1 MKRYILSPEAK
12 TDIVNIRKYTT
23 QKWGK
28 AQADKYS
35 LELRERM
42 RWLADNPMLGRTRDE
57 VKEGYRS
64 FKEGSHII
72 FYRIAE
78 GTIEIIGIP
87 HQNMDIEQNL
97 GEGTLLFTNPVDEGF
112 EGDRKRDRLEWRK
125 GFKSS

>member
-12 TDIVNIRKYTT
+12 TDIVNIRKYTI

-28 AQADKYS
+28 AQADKYT

-42 RWLADNPMLGRTRDE
+42 RWLADNPILGRARDE
-57 VKEGYRS
+57 IKEGYRS
-64 FKEGSHII
+64 FKEGSHVI
-72 FYRIAE
+72 FYRVAE

-97 GEGTLLFTNPVDEGF
+97 GEGILLFRNPLDDGF
-112 EGDRKRDRLEWRK
+112 EGD
-125 GFKSS
+125 

>member
-1 MKRYILSPEAK
+1 MKRYILSPAAK
-12 TDIVNIRKYTT
+12 TDITNILKYTI

-28 AQADKYS
+28 AQADKYI

-78 GTIEIIGIP
+78 DTIEIIGIP

-97 GEGTLLFTNPVDEGF
+97 GEGILLFTNPVDEGF
-112 EGDRKRDRLEWRK
+112 EGD
-125 GFKSS
+125 

>member
-1 MKRYILSPEAK
+1 MKRYILSPAAK
-12 TDIVNIRKYTT
+12 TDITNIRKYTI

-28 AQADKYS
+28 SQADKYT

-42 RWLADNPMLGRTRDE
+42 RWLADNPMLGRARDE

-72 FYRIAE
+72 FYRVVE
-78 GTIEIIGIP
+78 STIEIIGIP

-97 GEGTLLFTNPVDEGF
+97 EEEILLFTNIADGGF
-112 EGDRKRDRLEWRK
+112 EGD
-125 GFKSS
+125 